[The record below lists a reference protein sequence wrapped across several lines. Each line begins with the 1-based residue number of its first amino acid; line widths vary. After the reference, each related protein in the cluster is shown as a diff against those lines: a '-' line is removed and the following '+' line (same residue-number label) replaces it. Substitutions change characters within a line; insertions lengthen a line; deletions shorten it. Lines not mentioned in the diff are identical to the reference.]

1 MDVNSVY
8 RNQFSAD
15 DVARHE
21 REFDNGIGNN
31 NEDLAVDANDPVAR
45 KSESMTLIKTP
56 GAKSKKDT
64 HLYNSTALPLTTFT
78 FSMASMTG
86 IKPEKRSR
94 QPKPKTSKKKKG
106 KSAQKSTDEYE
117 PPSNNNGEDD
127 DEEEDEVV
135 FGTEENNAE
144 ILENGNQALQ
154 HGMNNVA
161 NNERLLRSMVEKK
174 RNTDVASKEV
184 VADGGG
190 NGEAPVP
197 IKFIS
202 LREASRRQAE
212 KNFTSM
218 TTECDELCYS
228 SCDELERRIAD
239 EEEKKRQAY
248 HRMTQ
253 KNSGVAPE
261 SLDEDSFSNSSS
273 RSTSSSERR
282 KRKVAVSH
290 SPRSQDD
297 DNDDD
302 DDDDDMYYSTSESI
316 SHSNS
321 RRRKSGGGSAD
332 NFKTPS
338 MTHSSAD
345 DDEDNRVVRRGAGGG
360 DGGGGNNNGPP
371 SKAFGHIAGRNISSS
386 MNCFLCRRGDK
397 KYDSVNRKDMLD
409 LLDLLEKGV
418 GHTDPLALAKQVH
431 LQYMKTIYIDGK
443 NGNTDVPLWRTKS
456 VLEHILY
463 HENDPRYVL
472 WLSIVNSR
480 RTIDC
485 LKETSFVVH
494 PQNGEIVPTKNL
506 ELRQK
511 EEAHLLNLYRQKAEM
526 MVFFQ
531 PSSQIDLGKNNKRV
545 HGVVQKDGKK
555 HYAHTDVAEL
565 DR

>member
-1 MDVNSVY
+1 MNPEAVY
-8 RNQFSAD
+8 RNQFSTD
-15 DVARHE
+15 DVVRHE
-21 REFDNGIGNN
+21 REFENGIGRG
-31 NEDLAVDANDPVAR
+31 NEEFAVDANDPLAR
-45 KSESMTLIKTP
+45 PSESMTLIKTP
-56 GAKSKKDT
+56 GAKSKKDAQS
-64 HLYNSTALPLTTFT
+64 YNSIAALPLTTFS

-86 IKPEKRSR
+86 IKPEKRRR
-94 QPKPKTSKKKKG
+94 QPKPKSSSSKKSTKK
-106 KSAQKSTDEYE
+106 ANDNDDYV
-117 PPSNNNGEDD
+117 PSHENDDDDDD
-127 DEEEDEVV
+127 DEEEVV
-135 FGTEENNAE
+135 FGNDDHNANVA
-144 ILENGNQALQ
+144 ENGNQALQ
-154 HGMNNVA
+154 QGMNSIA
-161 NNERLLRSMVEKK
+161 NNERMLRSMVEKK

-190 NGEAPVP
+190 DGEMPVP
-197 IKFIS
+197 IKFVS

-228 SCDELERRIAD
+228 SCDELERKIAE
-239 EEEKKRQAY
+239 EEEKKRQLY
-248 HRMTQ
+248 QRLSE
-253 KNSGVAPE
+253 KDSGVAPE

-282 KRKVAVSH
+282 KRKVKSGH
-290 SPRSQDD
+290 SPRSHDD

-321 RRRKSGGGSAD
+321 RRKKSGGGSAD

-338 MTHSSAD
+338 MTHSTAE
-345 DDEDNRVVRRGAGGG
+345 DEDNRVVRHGGGGGGGG
-360 DGGGGNNNGPP
+360 DKGPP
-371 SKAFGHIAGRNISSS
+371 NKPFGNIAGRNISSS

-443 NGNTDVPLWRTKS
+443 NGSTDVPLWRTKS

-485 LKETSFVVH
+485 LKETSFVIH

-511 EEAHLLNLYRQKAEM
+511 EEAHLLNLYRQKAET

-531 PSSQIDLGKNNKRV
+531 PGSQIDLGKNNKRV
-545 HGVVQKDGKK
+545 HGVVQKDGKR
-555 HYAHTDVAEL
+555 HYAHTEVAEL